1 MKKNEE
7 LDIKYEGNEDCL
19 WDITVL
25 DNKITFFSNG
35 FYLKEQ
41 NENVIGYKYMVIWNF
56 KKLNDNNYYFINQ
69 KKEINKNNNIFTLEG
84 PGIKVNKSE
93 YGTNEIFEL
102 IDIPEDELN
111 DNEDFLDLDS
121 SISPKILD
129 LSNSSSIDISS
140 DNSF

>member
-1 MKKNEE
+1 MKKNGEI
-7 LDIKYEGNEDCL
+7 DIKYEGNEDCL

-25 DNKITFFSNG
+25 DNTITFFSNG
-35 FYLKEQ
+35 FYLKEE
-41 NENVIGYKYMVIWNF
+41 NENVIGYKYMVIWDF

-69 KKEINKNNNIFTLEG
+69 KNEINKNNNIFTLEG

-93 YGTNEIFEL
+93 YGANEIFEL

>member
-1 MKKNEE
+1 MKKNGEI
-7 LDIKYEGNEDCL
+7 DIKYEGNEDCL

-25 DNKITFFSNG
+25 DNTITFFSNG
-35 FYLKEQ
+35 FYLKEE

-56 KKLNDNNYYFINQ
+56 KKLNDNNYYFISQ
-69 KKEINKNNNIFTLEG
+69 KMEINKNNNIFTLEG

-93 YGTNEIFEL
+93 YGANEIFEL

-121 SISPKILD
+121 SISPKIFD
-129 LSNSSSIDISS
+129 LSNSSSIVISS

>member
-1 MKKNEE
+1 MKKNGEI
-7 LDIKYEGNEDCL
+7 DIKYEGNEDCL

-25 DNKITFFSNG
+25 DNTITFFSNG
-35 FYLKEQ
+35 FYLKEE

-56 KKLNDNNYYFINQ
+56 KKLNDNNYYFISQ

-93 YGTNEIFEL
+93 YGANEIFEL
-102 IDIPEDELN
+102 IDIPEDELD

>member
-1 MKKNEE
+1 MKKNGEI
-7 LDIKYEGNEDCL
+7 DIKYEGNEDCL

-25 DNKITFFSNG
+25 DNTITFFSNG
-35 FYLKEQ
+35 FYLKEE

-56 KKLNDNNYYFINQ
+56 KKLNDNNYYFISQ

-93 YGTNEIFEL
+93 YGANEIFEL

-111 DNEDFLDLDS
+111 DNEEFLDLDS

>member
-1 MKKNEE
+1 MKKNGEI
-7 LDIKYEGNEDCL
+7 DIKYEGNEDCL

-25 DNKITFFSNG
+25 DNTITFFSNG
-35 FYLKEQ
+35 FYLKEE
-41 NENVIGYKYMVIWNF
+41 NGNVIGYKYMVIWNF
-56 KKLNDNNYYFINQ
+56 KKLNDNNYYFISRKSEN
-69 KKEINKNNNIFTLEG
+69 NNNIFTLEG

-93 YGTNEIFEL
+93 YGENEIFEL

>member
-1 MKKNEE
+1 MKKNGEI
-7 LDIKYEGNEDCL
+7 DIKYEGNEDCL

-25 DNKITFFSNG
+25 DNTITFFSNG
-35 FYLKEQ
+35 FYLKEE

-56 KKLNDNNYYFINQ
+56 KNFNDNNYYFISQ
-69 KKEINKNNNIFTLEG
+69 KMEINKNNNIFTLEG

-93 YGTNEIFEL
+93 YGANEIFEL

-121 SISPKILD
+121 SISPKIFD
-129 LSNSSSIDISS
+129 LSNSSSIVISS